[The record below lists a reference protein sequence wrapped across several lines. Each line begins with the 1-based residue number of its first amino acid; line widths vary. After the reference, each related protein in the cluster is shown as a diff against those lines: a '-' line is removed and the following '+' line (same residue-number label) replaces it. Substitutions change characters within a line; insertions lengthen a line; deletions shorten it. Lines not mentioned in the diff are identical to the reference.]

1 MCLDGECSWSRQYQD
16 LPVWL
21 PNGFNT
27 GCQFTIPW
35 GLVGT
40 CWKVHIFV
48 PKIKAGSYWYLSK
61 WMKEA
66 SSRKRQTPTP
76 FENEHVPWK
85 GTISK
90 GRKSTRDKSLR
101 TSPGNSVGVR
111 DFGNFRTQENE
122 SIYIKNLLDYY
133 WHRTKNPLTS
143 NSSFWRYVFCKNR
156 FWPNTTT
163 NISTFANKEKK
174 HLPKASFTVVTHQA
188 DSWLRPFQGEFR
200 CLAPSDVR
208 KDLEACFCCLAS
220 GLVVLC
226 VSTSRKVGEP
236 SESLFLVIP
245 YIPKYQMDMFIP

>member
-143 NSSFWRYVFCKNR
+143 NSSFWRYVFCKKSILAQHHNKHIHICQQR
-156 FWPNTTT
+156 KETSSQSFLHRGDSPSWFVAPAFPRW
-163 NISTFANKEKK
+163 ISMFSSLGREERLGGLFLLFGLRSCGVVCFHQQKSWGTF
-174 HLPKASFTVVTHQA
+174 
-188 DSWLRPFQGEFR
+188 GEF
-200 CLAPSDVR
+200 V
-208 KDLEACFCCLAS
+208 F
-220 GLVVLC
+220 GYTVY
-226 VSTSRKVGEP
+226 T
-236 SESLFLVIP
+236 
-245 YIPKYQMDMFIP
+245 